1 MSNSFRDKVVQ
12 HSLCDN
18 ALEILLRKNFLYDN
32 YASQVGKGTDFGL
45 KRLDGFMHKFY
56 RQHGLEGWVLK
67 CDIRKYFYSIPHE
80 YLKRI
85 LEPYVP
91 EEDVRWLLW
100 YIIDSTSNPGTP
112 IGNQSSQLLAVLCLS
127 PLDHFIK
134 EKFRIE
140 GGVPAIVDKDT
151 FAIVQKKLS
160 KNAEAPSRGKAKIDY
175 LLSQK
180 LFCGHCGSLMTGE
193 SGTGKGGTTYFYYTC
208 GKRKREHT
216 CDKKPLKKDFIE
228 RAVVEDAL
236 TLLTPETIDEL
247 ADIAVNESIRE
258 MEENSIIPALK
269 DQLHDTERSIN
280 NLVKMVEKG
289 VESDTIADRLKE
301 LEKEKRAIEKRL
313 VVAQDDYVLL
323 EKDHIVWWLSEFC
336 NGDIED
342 EEFRR
347 HIIDLLVNSVTVWDE
362 PDGWYKI
369 TSVYNLTSNKTK
381 TFRCSD
387 LSGQAPPEN
396 ALMKYHR
403 GAFFICFENAA
414 CGETGGV

>member
-1 MSNSFRDKVVQ
+1 MPF
-12 HSLCDN
+12 
-18 ALEILLRKNFLYDN
+18 
-32 YASQVGKGTDFGL
+32 
-45 KRLDGFMHKFY
+45 
-56 RQHGLEGWVLK
+56 WVL
-67 CDIRKYFYSIPHE
+67 F
-80 YLKRI
+80 
-85 LEPYVP
+85 
-91 EEDVRWLLW
+91 
-100 YIIDSTSNPGTP
+100 
-112 IGNQSSQLLAVLCLS
+112 
-127 PLDHFIK
+127 
-134 EKFRIE
+134 
-140 GGVPAIVDKDT
+140 
-151 FAIVQKKLS
+151 
-160 KNAEAPSRGKAKIDY
+160 
-175 LLSQK
+175 
-180 LFCGHCGSLMTGE
+180 E
-193 SGTGKGGTTYFYYTC
+193 SG
-208 GKRKREHT
+208 
-216 CDKKPLKKDFIE
+216 IE
-228 RAVVEDAL
+228 LFRCADII
-236 TLLTPETIDEL
+236 PIDEL

-387 LSGQAPPEN
+387 LSGQAPPKIKRHTKVCLFIF
-396 ALMKYHR
+396 A
-403 GAFFICFENAA
+403 GATSF
-414 CGETGGV
+414 GRRRP

>member
-1 MSNSFRDKVVQ
+1 
-12 HSLCDN
+12 
-18 ALEILLRKNFLYDN
+18 
-32 YASQVGKGTDFGL
+32 
-45 KRLDGFMHKFY
+45 
-56 RQHGLEGWVLK
+56 
-67 CDIRKYFYSIPHE
+67 
-80 YLKRI
+80 
-85 LEPYVP
+85 
-91 EEDVRWLLW
+91 
-100 YIIDSTSNPGTP
+100 
-112 IGNQSSQLLAVLCLS
+112 
-127 PLDHFIK
+127 
-134 EKFRIE
+134 
-140 GGVPAIVDKDT
+140 
-151 FAIVQKKLS
+151 
-160 KNAEAPSRGKAKIDY
+160 
-175 LLSQK
+175 
-180 LFCGHCGSLMTGE
+180 MTGE

-269 DQLHDTERSIN
+269 DQLHETERSIN

-313 VVAQDDYVLL
+313 VVAQDDYVIL
-323 EKDHIVWWLSEFC
+323 EKEHIVWWLSEFC

-369 TSVYNLTSNKTK
+369 TSIYNLTSNKTK

-387 LSGQAPPEN
+387 LSGQAPPKKPSDFGRKSDGF
-396 ALMKYHR
+396 LL
-403 GAFFICFENAA
+403 
-414 CGETGGV
+414 